1 MLDVKVAKLKNTGEN
16 MEANNKLE
24 EVNTEPVIQLIIPG
38 GSGQEKVVSVTR
50 KKAMTLAGIFAVVF
64 VCMAGAAGFY
74 GWQYH
79 HSKIDRAA
87 YQEYLDHKSEQE
99 AKIQSLLDDNEKM
112 LRDMSEIHTLETKL
126 RRAVIHLKSFLI
138 IWRIF
143 TLYLSPIWLMMELI
157 LSAPSTEEGRGPSTA
172 VSTGIR
178 VWTSL

>member
-64 VCMAGAAGFY
+64 ICMAGAAGFY

-87 YQEYLDHKSEQE
+87 YQEYLDHKRH
-99 AKIQSLLDDNEKM
+99 N
-112 LRDMSEIHTLETKL
+112 
-126 RRAVIHLKSFLI
+126 
-138 IWRIF
+138 
-143 TLYLSPIWLMMELI
+143 
-157 LSAPSTEEGRGPSTA
+157 
-172 VSTGIR
+172 TGSQINR
-178 VWTSL
+178 SVL